1 MVPAGWHCQV
11 FDAIHSLS
19 HPGVKASV
27 KLVGAKFVWPGLRR
41 DIRGWAAICMACQ
54 RAKVHWHSKAPLEP
68 FHIPGRRFDHFNVDL
83 VGPIPSHPRGFTHLL
98 SMVDRTTRWP
108 EVVPLTST
116 TSAEVAWAFISA
128 LVAQFGTPLT

>member
-1 MVPAGWHCQV
+1 MVPAGWRCQV

-27 KLVGAKFVWPGLRR
+27 KLVGAKFVWPGLQR

-83 VGPIPSHPRGFTHLL
+83 MGPIPPLPWIYSSPFHGGQDHQVARGCASDIHHIRGGGLGVYL
-98 SMVDRTTRWP
+98 C
-108 EVVPLTST
+108 
-116 TSAEVAWAFISA
+116 
-128 LVAQFGTPLT
+128 FGGPVWHTF